1 MRLRFGDFVLDF
13 ERRQLLRGAQPVEMS
28 PKAFQLLSLLVKK
41 RPRALGKDEILESL
55 WPGTFV
61 SEGNLASLVNE
72 IRHALGEKGR
82 DSGSIRTVHGFGYA
96 FGREAMAE
104 PEEEVRVRAVAPR
117 HRLVWGQ
124 RVILLSEG
132 ENLMGRSSDLPVWI
146 GHPSVSREHA
156 RIVVAG
162 DRAELEDLGSK
173 NGTWVGP
180 ARLTGRHLL
189 SNGEQV
195 RVGRVLVTY
204 FNSLGERHEDT
215 QTDSGSASGKVRGWR
230 EEGQAAKRP
239 N

>member
-132 ENLMGRSSDLPVWI
+132 ENLMGR
-146 GHPSVSREHA
+146 
-156 RIVVAG
+156 
-162 DRAELEDLGSK
+162 
-173 NGTWVGP
+173 
-180 ARLTGRHLL
+180 
-189 SNGEQV
+189 
-195 RVGRVLVTY
+195 
-204 FNSLGERHEDT
+204 
-215 QTDSGSASGKVRGWR
+215 
-230 EEGQAAKRP
+230 
-239 N
+239 